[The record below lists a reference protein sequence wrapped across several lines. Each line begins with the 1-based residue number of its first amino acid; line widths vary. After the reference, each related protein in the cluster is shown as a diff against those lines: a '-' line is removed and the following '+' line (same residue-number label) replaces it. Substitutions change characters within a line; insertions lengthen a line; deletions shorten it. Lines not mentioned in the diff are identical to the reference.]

1 MTTPSETINTTH
13 DKNWDYKKVILED
26 GTVEYFFIGSRG
38 KYKQNFP
45 NWVKT
50 VDDGGSGTI
59 RRNAIMVGVFGD
71 SLDPTFQNET
81 PINKIFKTPPETSQ
95 TSNIIENSEDPN
107 ANNLYGTVVDSKT
120 LNPIKGANLKYGS
133 LSTITDEEGKFIIEL
148 PSRKPIDPINPPP
161 EIPDECIN
169 TKHDSAY
176 NYKRLSYSDGR
187 VDYYF
192 IGVTG
197 EYKQNFPNWTEAPI
211 DTLVG
216 KTTGTVNR
224 DAIVEKVKFDCPPPS
239 FSFSSQSETPSPTLP
254 ENPSSQLRQITGTI
268 QTPPSDNSGGYGYGW
283 NIRLVKNNVG
293 DITSP
298 PYQTNSDPD
307 SKFQL
312 SIPINGLFLQAK
324 KPNSTQTIILP
335 ITSENNYNFDFS
347 TVAGDGIVQE
357 QVEVPV
363 TASRL
368 DLEVSA
374 TNYAT
379 LSVSVIKGDNTL
391 KNNLGVIPLVT
402 TLVSLDEEVLESIIF
417 TPKETDQ
424 ISEDKKDWKHFLKQ
438 KIIDL
443 LKKLKIILLPI
454 ILGMIA
460 KFGVTQLQKIIESGK
475 DKKDDFLN
483 DITCPPKEDLD
494 RLIKRKNKLVK
505 QLNNVLKIIESTTKA
520 LGITGNVILILDIAF
535 KILKNLPLPT
545 AVPPGIGLPTNVV
558 LGIQDNKDKISK
570 IITTLKG
577 LNTSTLVILNLLR
590 ETLIKVIKLLQLLDQ
605 LIQHCYPDTDP
616 NSQEQISSELIALT
630 QEQANQQSPV
640 VTIVNNFTMGVETEK
655 TTNTLKRRRA
665 TATNAGGVVMLKGE
679 WSFSSIDQ
687 ILIDE
692 LVFYIQI
699 NDLKAD

>member
-239 FSFSSQSETPSPTLP
+239 FSFSSQSENPSPTLP

-268 QTPPSDNSGGYGYGW
+268 QTPPSDNSGGYGW

-640 VTIVNNFTMGVETEK
+640 VTIVNNFTMGVETER

>member
-239 FSFSSQSETPSPTLP
+239 FSFSSQSENPSPTLP

-268 QTPPSDNSGGYGYGW
+268 QTPPSDNSGGYGW

>member
-239 FSFSSQSETPSPTLP
+239 FSFSSQSENPSPTLP

-268 QTPPSDNSGGYGYGW
+268 QTPPSDNSGGYGW

-665 TATNAGGVVMLKGE
+665 TATNTGGVVMLKGE